1 MNFFSLFKRKLIYK
15 LKKKINIDTD
25 GVIEQDLDK
34 LLFHYGSDK
43 SNFIKNQNTRGHG
56 YSKFYSKYFEKF
68 KSKKINILEIGS
80 YSGASAAAF
89 NKFFENSQ
97 IICFDINISKF
108 IYNSKNIKVFG
119 LDIKDYNKVK
129 KILNRINEENHFDLI
144 IDDGS
149 HNLEDIL
156 LAFKNMF
163 KHVKKGGLY
172 VIEDYKF
179 PNYYSYNKNID
190 DILVDN
196 MLKNIVSK
204 KFFDSKIFDKQTQ
217 SYFHENIDNIF
228 FHKGNFEHSDIC
240 FISK

>member
-1 MNFFSLFKRKLIYK
+1 MNFFSLFKRNLIYK
-15 LKKKINIDTD
+15 FKKKTSIDND
-25 GVIEQDLDK
+25 SFPEKDLDQ
-34 LLFHYGSDK
+34 LFFHYGSDK
-43 SNFIKNQNTRGHG
+43 ADLFQNKNKRGHG
-56 YSKFYSKYFEKF
+56 FSKFYEKQLAKF

-156 LAFKNMF
+156 IAFKNMF
-163 KHVKKGGLY
+163 KYLKKGGLY
-172 VIEDYKF
+172 IIEDYKF

-196 MLKNIVSK
+196 MLKSIVSK
-204 KFFDSKIFDKQTQ
+204 KFFESKIFDKQTQ